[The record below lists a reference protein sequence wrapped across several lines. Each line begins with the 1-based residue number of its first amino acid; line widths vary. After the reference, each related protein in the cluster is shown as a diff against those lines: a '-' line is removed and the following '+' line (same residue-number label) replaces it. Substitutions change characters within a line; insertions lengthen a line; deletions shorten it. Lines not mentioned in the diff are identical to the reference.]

1 MEKETITI
9 YSITHN
15 LRVKL
20 LRWLLGTFGIKVL
33 PYNFVEEIII
43 AITGE
48 NNANIINA
56 ITIPIPISVSPKC
69 LFIYLII
76 L

>member
-1 MEKETITI
+1 MNRETITI

-43 AITGE
+43 E
-48 NNANIINA
+48 FNDLN
-56 ITIPIPISVSPKC
+56 KE
-69 LFIYLII
+69 L
-76 L
+76 